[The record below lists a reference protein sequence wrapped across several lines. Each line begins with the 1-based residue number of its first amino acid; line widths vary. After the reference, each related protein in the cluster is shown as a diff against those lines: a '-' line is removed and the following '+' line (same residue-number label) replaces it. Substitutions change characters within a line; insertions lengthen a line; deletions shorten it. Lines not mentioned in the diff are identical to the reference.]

1 MVIITTYQGD
11 QRSFHHH
18 WCPLMYKHQEC
29 EFRIS
34 GKFVY
39 PKDLK
44 NIKVN
49 SVDES
54 GGPILKCPIDKIPT
68 YRAMIELQKKPKNW
82 IGTWLQIGE
91 DWFYDVG

>member
-1 MVIITTYQGD
+1 VVIITTFEGNQKA
-11 QRSFHHH
+11 FHHY
-18 WCPLMYKHQEC
+18 WLPLIYKHQEC

-44 NIKVN
+44 NLKVN
-49 SVDES
+49 SVDEN
-54 GGPILKCPIDKIPT
+54 GGPILKCPIDKVPM
-68 YRAMIELQKKPKNW
+68 YRGMIELQKKNKNW
-82 IGTWLQIGE
+82 IGTPEDLG

>member
-1 MVIITTYQGD
+1 MNIVIKYNGRQKL
-11 QRSFHHH
+11 FHHY
-18 WCPLMYKHQEC
+18 WLPLIYKHQEC

-44 NIKVN
+44 NLKVN
-49 SVDES
+49 SVDEN
-54 GGPILKCPIDKIPT
+54 GGPILKCPINKVPM
-68 YRAMIELQKKPKNW
+68 YRGMIELQKKNKNW
-82 IGTWLQIGE
+82 IGTPEDLG

>member
-1 MVIITTYQGD
+1 MVIITTFEGNQKA
-11 QRSFHHH
+11 FHHY
-18 WCPLMYKHQEC
+18 WLPLIYKHQEC

-44 NIKVN
+44 NLKVN
-49 SVDES
+49 SVDEN
-54 GGPILKCPIDKIPT
+54 GGPILKCPINKVPM
-68 YRAMIELQKKPKNW
+68 YRGMIELQKKNKNW
-82 IGTWLQIGE
+82 IGTPEDLG